1 MKRILFVV
9 NVDWFFMSHRLP
21 IALQAI
27 QEGYEVH
34 LACSFSD
41 KKFELE
47 QLGIICH
54 SISFSRSGGSIL
66 DELTTLL
73 KVRSIIK
80 QVGPKVVHAVT
91 IKPVLYSGLAL
102 QLSRNNRSPSFVAA
116 ISGLGYVFTAKTI
129 RARITKTLVSVFYK
143 LSIRSKRKIVI
154 FQNDSD
160 KNILSKIVSLKKNE
174 MEIIKGSGADLSIY
188 KYHPERSDDIK
199 VVSMACR
206 LLKEKGVYNFVE
218 AARIVKKRFPET
230 EFRLIG
236 DVDFGNPNSISKEE
250 VESWVNEGVI
260 VALGQRGDIPWLFSE
275 SNLVTLPS
283 FYGEG
288 VPKVLIEAAAC
299 GRPIVTT
306 NNPGCRDAV
315 IENETGITVPIR
327 DSASLAKAIIYLLE
341 NKGIRQSMGLKAR
354 DYAVKEFDV
363 NNVVK
368 KHLDIYE
375 SLMVD

>member
-1 MKRILFVV
+1 
-9 NVDWFFMSHRLP
+9 
-21 IALQAI
+21 
-27 QEGYEVH
+27 
-34 LACSFSD
+34 
-41 KKFELE
+41 
-47 QLGIICH
+47 
-54 SISFSRSGGSIL
+54 
-66 DELTTLL
+66 
-73 KVRSIIK
+73 
-80 QVGPKVVHAVT
+80 
-91 IKPVLYSGLAL
+91 
-102 QLSRNNRSPSFVAA
+102 
-116 ISGLGYVFTAKTI
+116 
-129 RARITKTLVSVFYK
+129 
-143 LSIRSKRKIVI
+143 
-154 FQNDSD
+154 
-160 KNILSKIVSLKKNE
+160 
-174 MEIIKGSGADLSIY
+174 SIY